1 MSVSKFD
8 TFAKYNGRN
17 VMIVAYGP
25 ISCEVRYLSGPN
37 PFFNVPTS
45 HLQGDEYDPDEAL
58 QPGIDYL

>member
-17 VMIVAYGP
+17 VMILTYGP
-25 ISCEVRYLSGPN
+25 ESCEVRYLSGSC

-45 HLQGDEYDPDEAL
+45 HLRGDDYHPDDAP